1 MTTDFLFFLF
11 AAFTVFSAMAM
22 ILNRNAVNSAMF
34 MILTF
39 VGMAGLFILLESFFL
54 GILQILVYAGAI
66 MVLFLFIIML
76 LDVKED
82 EKQPLNI
89 PSMVVALL
97 GLVILVIGIGLL
109 FADTGTLL
117 NGDVTANPVPE
128 LPSASEPM
136 EFATKSKSF
145 GYGLF
150 TKYMLPFQ
158 MTGVLLLVA
167 MIGVIVLSKKAKN
180 LPEEGSES

>member
-11 AAFTVFSAMAM
+11 AAFTIFSAMAM

-39 VGMAGLFILLESFFL
+39 VGMAGLFVLLEAFFL
-54 GILQILVYAGAI
+54 GVLQILVYAGAI

-76 LDVKED
+76 LDVKEN

-89 PSMVVALL
+89 PSLFAALI
-97 GLVILVIGIGLL
+97 GLVIMIFGIVLL
-109 FADTGTLL
+109 FAEPSTIL
-117 NGDVTANPVPE
+117 NGDLTATPVPE
-128 LPSASEPM
+128 LPSAAEPM
-136 EFATKSKSF
+136 EFATKAKSF

-158 MTGVLLLVA
+158 MTGVLLLIA
-167 MIGVIVLSKKAKN
+167 MVGVIILSKKPKH
-180 LPEEGSES
+180 LPNEESES